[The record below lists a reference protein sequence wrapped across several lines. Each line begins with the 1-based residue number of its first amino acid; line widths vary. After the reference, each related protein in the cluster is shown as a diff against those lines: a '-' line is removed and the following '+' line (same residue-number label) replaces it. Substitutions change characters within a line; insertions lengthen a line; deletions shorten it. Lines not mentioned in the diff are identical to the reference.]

1 MRAPAFSLG
10 LFATTLGFT
19 LAASPKQ
26 FAIQGR
32 SDVSKD
38 ILNGFEVMPA
48 NPLLGGDEKRGRKAD
63 AKSEQQLTRSK
74 FPLLAGGQ
82 PRS

>member
-1 MRAPAFSLG
+1 MRAPAVSLG

-32 SDVSKD
+32 IDFYKE
-38 ILNGFEVMPA
+38 ILNRFEVMAA
-48 NPLLGGDEKRGRKAD
+48 NPRLGGDGKRGRKAD
-63 AKSEQQLTRSK
+63 AKSE
-74 FPLLAGGQ
+74 
-82 PRS
+82 